1 MATGVSVNP
10 APIGPPSTMYPG
22 PSHQSYPT
30 PTMSS
35 IPPRLPGHNNPPH
48 ALRRSMDLDQEPSP
62 VQPPRQS
69 LPSIHEALGNDN
81 PLPYPGP
88 SPSGPPSH
96 PHTAPNLLSRPSTEG
111 PAGPPNPFSSSNN
124 SNPAP
129 YLREPQYN
137 SQQGSTAAADQQ
149 RVSMVSL
156 STQGSRKESLQSLS
170 GKSPTSSSKTAPT
183 TISQGSAPY
192 SPNSY
197 GSYPSQP
204 YSWPSQQ
211 PAPYDGRAYNGGP
224 WKPNV
229 DEKIGLR
236 PGMPPHSDSVKR
248 QFDSYDVESSLA
260 EVSFFFTRIRVHNSR
275 SWRLIVIGD
284 HRRIHQDTRL
294 LQTLRFNCPPKPTLR
309 SHTRN
314 FTVLT

>member
-35 IPPRLPGHNNPPH
+35 IPPRLSGHNNPPH

-111 PAGPPNPFSSSNN
+111 PAGPPNPFSNNN

-156 STQGSRKESLQSLS
+156 STQGSRKQSLQSLS

-204 YSWPSQQ
+204 YSWPAQP
-211 PAPYDGRAYNGGP
+211 PAPYDGRAYNGGS

-229 DEKIGLR
+229 DEKIGHR

-260 EVSFFFTRIRVHNSR
+260 EVSFLCTYSLHNSR
-275 SWRLIVIGD
+275 YQGLIVIED
-284 HRRIHQDTRL
+284 YRRIHQNTRL
-294 LQTLRFNCPPKPTLR
+294 FQTLCFNCPPKPTLG
-309 SHTRN
+309 SHSRN
-314 FTVLT
+314 FAVLT